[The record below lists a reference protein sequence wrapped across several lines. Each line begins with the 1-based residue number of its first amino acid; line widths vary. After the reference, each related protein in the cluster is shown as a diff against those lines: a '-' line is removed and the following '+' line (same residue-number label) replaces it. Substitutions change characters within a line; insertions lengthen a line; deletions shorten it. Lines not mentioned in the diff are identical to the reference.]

1 MKLVAS
7 VVTAVIILACVS
19 LVVAQEAVT
28 LTTPVIKTDT
38 TYSVKYIGLDY
49 SASTIVVQLQSNTGF
64 VVVKTYDANS
74 VPTGSTLL
82 HNLNTANFS
91 VNSLMKAVYNR
102 LLTDGVIPA
111 GSITG
116 SAQ

>member
-1 MKLVAS
+1 MKLAAFVIT
-7 VVTAVIILACVS
+7 VVLILACIS
-19 LVVAQEAVT
+19 LVAQEAVT
-28 LTTPVIKTDT
+28 LTTPVVKTDT

-64 VVVKTYDANS
+64 VVVKTYDATTT
-74 VPTGSTLL
+74 PTGATLL

-102 LLTDGVIPA
+102 LLTDGVIPT

>member
-1 MKLVAS
+1 MKLVAA
-7 VVTAVIILACVS
+7 TVIALF
-19 LVVAQEAVT
+19 LVFAGVYAQEAVT
-28 LTTPVIKTDT
+28 LTTPVVKTDT
-38 TYSVKYIGLDY
+38 TYNVKYIGLDY
-49 SASTIVVQLQSNTGF
+49 SASSIVIQLQSNTGF
-64 VVVKTYDANS
+64 VVVKTYDS
-74 VPTGSTLL
+74 TTTPTGATLL